1 MIGKLI
7 RALVGRSMAR
17 KHGLSGAAG
26 AAAGLLAPFVV
37 KKSASLIAK
46 GGHRAHGGA
55 TSMESALILSGE
67 PTGLKGAFSMLPA
80 RRGNRS

>member
-26 AAAGLLAPFVV
+26 AAAGLLAPFVI
-37 KKSASLIAK
+37 KKGASLIAK
-46 GGHRAHGGA
+46 GGSRAV
-55 TSMESALILSGE
+55 E
-67 PTGLKGAFSMLPA
+67 A
-80 RRGNRS
+80 RRRRRAPRYIDRSFTRL